1 MRNKI
6 VQAMD
11 SKFRADLM
19 SAQAKLEVYLENPV
33 GVGEHPDIPGE
44 SMKCV
49 TDIVEATEKIK
60 YVQSLYLSDEEE
72 ALNNIARNDLDENVH
87 LLIDKMDSFLTALGG
102 KQEDGE

>member
-11 SKFRADLM
+11 SRFRADLM
-19 SAQAKLEVYLENPV
+19 AAQAKLEVYLENPV

-44 SMKCV
+44 AMKCV
-49 TDIVEATEKIK
+49 TEIVESTEKIK
-60 YVQSLYLSDEEE
+60 YVQSLYLSEEEE
-72 ALNNIARNDLDENVH
+72 ALNNIARNDLDENVN